1 MTTQPHIDTRL
12 SPAALEELQ
21 AALAKTFGGAIRHS
35 TLAANEVTITVGP
48 DDLIATLTRLRDD
61 RKFHFTQLIDLCGV
75 DWLGHRENTE
85 RFDVVYHLLSMS
97 RNLRLR
103 VKVRVGEGV
112 AVATAT
118 GIFPN
123 ANWYERETWDMFG
136 IPFAGHPDLR
146 RILTDYDFAG
156 HPLRKDF
163 PLEGFVEVYYDAD
176 EKRVAYKPVDLPQE
190 FRHFD
195 KVSEWE
201 GMTGNA
207 RLAETDN
214 KVSENKFT
222 AEEFK

>member
-12 SPAALEELQ
+12 NPASLGELQ
-21 AALAKTFGGAIRHS
+21 TALAGKFGDVIRHS
-35 TLAANEVTITVGP
+35 TLAANELTIMVAAADIVP
-48 DDLIATLTRLRDD
+48 VLTKLRDD
-61 RKFHFTQLIDLCGV
+61 RKFQFTQLIDLCGV
-75 DWLGHRENTE
+75 DWLGHHEASE
-85 RFDVVYHLLSMS
+85 RFEVVYHLLSMAK
-97 RNLRLR
+97 NLRLR
-103 VKVRVGEGV
+103 VKVRVGDGV
-112 AVATAT
+112 QVPTAT

-146 RILTDYDFAG
+146 RILTDYDFSG

-163 PLEGFVEVYYDAD
+163 PLEGFVETYYDAE

-190 FRHFD
+190 FRRFD

-214 KVSENKFT
+214 TVAPSTFSPD
-222 AEEFK
+222 EFK

>member
-12 SPAALEELQ
+12 NPAALEELQ
-21 AALAKTFGGAIRHS
+21 TALGKTFGDAIRHS
-35 TLAANEVTITVGP
+35 VLAANEVTITVGTE
-48 DDLIATLTRLRDD
+48 DLIPTLTKLHAD
-61 RKFHFTQLIDLCGV
+61 RKFQFTQLIDLCGV
-75 DWLGHRENTE
+75 DWLGHRPAAE

-97 RNLRLR
+97 KNLRLR
-103 VKVRVGEGV
+103 VKVRVEEGGQV
-112 AVATAT
+112 PTAT
-118 GIFPN
+118 GLFPN

-146 RILTDYDFAG
+146 RILTDYDFSG

-163 PLEGFVEVYYDAD
+163 PLEGFVEAYYDAD

-214 KVSENKFT
+214 KISENKFNP
-222 AEEFK
+222 EEFK